1 MRAAL
6 LSCGPSLSAFTTR
19 DAFDVVIAVNKAV
32 TLPGAG
38 VTWWSVG
45 DVLTVGRLY
54 PTLPY
59 APLIWTHTETM
70 RQVIGRFGWVDGKTY
85 HRDEIN
91 ARWSMFSATAG
102 LMLAKELGAERVE
115 CFGCDMTGE
124 QNWDGTEEPTAN
136 RTEQRWERERV
147 IWEKTRN
154 LVEEFGV
161 EVVRHG
167 FASSP
172 VA

>member
-1 MRAAL
+1 MTAAL
-6 LSCGPSLSAFTTR
+6 LSCGPSLALYPGR
-19 DAFDVVIAVNKAV
+19 DAFDVVIAVNRAV
-32 TLPGAG
+32 LVGG
-38 VTWWSVG
+38 YTWWSVG
-45 DVLTVGRLY
+45 DILTVGRLY
-54 PTLPY
+54 PSLPY

-102 LMLAKELGAERVE
+102 LMLAKKLGAERVE
-115 CFGCDMTGE
+115 CYGCDMAGE
-124 QNWDGTEEPTAN
+124 QNWDGTAEPTAN

-161 EVVRHG
+161 EVIRHG
-167 FASSP
+167 FIEQPTSS
-172 VA
+172 